1 MADAPK
7 PITIKPITIKPIQT
21 AAPAAPA
28 AAPTAT
34 PAPAPSGIRPIT
46 INPAGTVGKSLDS
59 GSNTATIRLK
69 PVSASPIPAPSVA
82 GSAPLT
88 SPAAKGKTSRISLDD
103 ALSAPPT
110 ATATPVAM
118 GKLTSNLTAEAI
130 AASKG
135 QTAKVNLTILDA
147 AENTQHQTI
156 RIKAGGAAAPKPA
169 APAPAPAAEAK
180 PEEAKPAADESE
192 APTVKR
198 KSLVLKKGGGAPSIS
213 TKPTLKMKA
222 EPAGDKPAGEAPAPA
237 AEGAP
242 AAEAP
247 GTAGGA
253 AFTMAPAKPEK
264 VNPTFPIFA
273 IFTIIALIVLSI
285 MYMSEC
291 LGPDR
296 SLTNLSYD
304 LEGPDASWP
313 GKVNTAYRPF

>member
-7 PITIKPITIKPIQT
+7 PITIKPITIKPVQT

-28 AAPTAT
+28 AAPAA

-46 INPAGTVGKSLDS
+46 INPAGTVGKSLAS

-69 PVSASPIPAPSVA
+69 PVSAAPIPTPSVA
-82 GSAPLT
+82 PAGLA

-103 ALSAPPT
+103 ALAAPPT

-156 RIKAGGAAAPKPA
+156 RIKAGTPAAAPKPLTPPA
-169 APAPAPAAEAK
+169 APAAAPK

-198 KSLVLKKGGGAPSIS
+198 KSLVLKKAGGAAPSVS

-222 EPAGDKPAGEAPAPA
+222 EGADASAPAAAAPA
-237 AEGAP
+237 AETAP
-242 AAEAP
+242 AEAP
-247 GTAGGA
+247 ASAGGA

-264 VNPTFPIFA
+264 VNVTFPIFA

-285 MYMSEC
+285 MYMAEC

-296 SLTNLSYD
+296 SLTKYSYD

-313 GKVNTAYRPF
+313 GKIETSYRPF